1 MMYLLKT
8 KEDLQMCGNDLS
20 EMMCVAI
27 DMNKH
32 GYECD
37 IINTTTG
44 EVIMSLEEKKQPYI
58 SSCVH
63 EIL

>member
-8 KEDLQMCGNDLS
+8 KEDLQMCGNELS

-27 DMNKH
+27 DMSRH

-44 EVIMSLEEKKQPYI
+44 EVIMSLEEKKPPYI